1 MRNSLPYSIILGC
14 LSFALTVPAYA
25 VKKSLNYSTLPTEIQ
40 EEISKRFPHIQNEK
54 INPEQVDEVLR
65 YLQIKPE
72 FHRLR
77 VLDEGNGSPYILDFE
92 YTRRVSEV
100 TFSGNKNLSNNQV
113 DSLFATKAGSV
124 FDQDSL
130 VESGERLRQAY
141 RDRGFLNASIDIE
154 MPPLSPSTVGVNV
167 KITEG
172 RQSRI
177 QHIAIASPNTE
188 LNKKLVKELKGYL
201 NDPYTETNIAKLQA
215 EARKYLTENR
225 YVRADISAP
234 ASDFN
239 SDESEVTL
247 TFKLDKVEQYVFE
260 YEGVKILGI
269 RGIQNAL
276 DLDNFYT
283 ANPSVGNELAQKIR
297 AYYLNNGYARAEV
310 KVSENEGRAPFQRRV
325 RFDIEEGARV
335 QIQKINITGK
345 TSKEEKY
352 YTKFIQEHSSR
363 LIKSGYYNKED
374 LDTGLKNLVLELQN
388 NGYLQAK
395 ILSTRTQYNKER
407 DALQVF
413 VNLDEG
419 PLTIIESVE
428 FSGNSSFTADELL
441 KVTGFR
447 AGPLRLGQM
456 DDAIARLKTFYHERG
471 YIEMLLLNEKQD
483 LVTYNEAN
491 TQALLHFKIFEG
503 PQVRVASIILEGNT
517 FTKDRVILKEL
528 EFTNSD
534 LLTPS
539 ITNESIARLQRTGFF
554 SSVEISTLEAKTN
567 VENRTVLVKVTE
579 RDPGL
584 LNVGLGATNERQ
596 LTLRGY
602 AGISYR
608 NLLGTGRGASLR
620 LEGNYNVADI
630 KYLESR
636 VVFGYLEPYIFNT
649 RIRGRVNVTRSSTV
663 TDYDIRQ
670 VSNVN
675 STTYSLEKDFTSHIL
690 GIWDI
695 WSLANV
701 RDFGLDSR
709 YPFPEKVQDIATMGP
724 TLDFDFRDNP
734 FVPTKGHFTRFN
746 AEYGSPELGSSP
758 SIEYWRATLSFTNY
772 TTLGHIS
779 NLPVVWANQVRGGYL
794 RNLHNGTAAGDGI
807 PWDKKGFTLGGQ
819 STIRGYEAGTQE
831 VFPNRNDLGLQ
842 TNEST
847 YYLKSDS
854 SMYLI
859 KSELRFP
866 IWESLG
872 GAIFYDGGSVTI
884 QDIKF
889 ADNYRDSAGF
899 GIRYNTPVGP
909 LSLEWAWKLDARPEE
924 DPWRFHLSIGTF

>member
-1 MRNSLPYSIILGC
+1 MFKSLSYQLILGV
-14 LSFALTVPAYA
+14 LGASLATPAYA
-25 VKKSLNYSTLPTEIQ
+25 VKKNLNYSNLPPEIQ
-40 EEISKRFPHIQNEK
+40 EEVTKRFPQVRTDK
-54 INPEQVDEVLR
+54 ISPEQVDEVLR
-65 YLQIKPE
+65 YLQVKPE

-77 VLDEGNGSPYILDFE
+77 VLDEGNGSPYLLDFE
-92 YTRRVSEV
+92 YTRRISEV
-100 TFSGNKNLSNNQV
+100 TFAGVKNISDNQAET
-113 DSLFATKAGSV
+113 LFGTRAGSV
-124 FDQDSL
+124 FDQDTL
-130 VESGERLRQAY
+130 VEGGERLRQAY
-141 RDRGFLNASIDIE
+141 RERGFLNAVIDIE
-154 MPPLSPSTVGVNV
+154 MPPQSPSTVGVNV
-167 KITEG
+167 KVSEG

-201 NDPYTETNIAKLQA
+201 NDPYTEVNIQKLQA
-215 EARKYLTENR
+215 DARTYLTENR

-247 TFKLDKVEQYVFE
+247 TFKLEKVEQYVFE
-260 YEGVKILGI
+260 YEGVHLLGV
-269 RGIQNAL
+269 REIQNAL
-276 DLDNFYT
+276 DLDSFYSS
-283 ANPSVGNELAQKIR
+283 NPSVGNELAQKIR
-297 AYYLNNGYARAEV
+297 TYYLGKGYARVEV
-310 KVSENEGRAPFQRRV
+310 KVTEHEGRGAFQRRI
-325 RFDIEEGARV
+325 RFDIDEGSKV
-335 QIQKINITGK
+335 KIQKININGK
-345 TSKEEKY
+345 ISKEEKY
-352 YTKFIQEHSSR
+352 YAKFIQEHSSK
-363 LIKSGYYNKED
+363 LINSGYYNKED
-374 LDTGLKNLVLELQN
+374 LDIGLKNLILELQN

-395 ILSTRTQYNKER
+395 ILSTRTQYNKDR
-407 DALQVF
+407 DSLQIF

-419 PLTIIESVE
+419 PLTLIESVE
-428 FSGNSSFTADELL
+428 FSGNASFTADELL
-441 KVTGFR
+441 KVTGFK

-456 DDAIARLKTFYHERG
+456 DEAIARLKNFYHQRG

-528 EFTNSD
+528 EFTNGD
-534 LLTPS
+534 LLSPS
-539 ITNESIARLQRTGFF
+539 ITDESIARLQRTGFF

-567 VENRTVLVKVTE
+567 VENRTVLVKVSE

-596 LTLRGY
+596 LTIRGY

-649 RIRGRVNVTRSSTV
+649 RIRGRINVTRSSTV

-724 TLDFDFRDNP
+724 TLDFDFRDSP
-734 FVPTKGHFTRFN
+734 FVPTRGHFTRFN
-746 AEYGSPELGSSP
+746 AEYGSPEIGSSP

-779 NLPVVWANQVRGGYL
+779 KSPVVWANQVRGGYL

-831 VFPNRNDLGLQ
+831 VFPNRTDLGLA

-884 QDIKF
+884 QDIQF

-909 LSLEWAWKLDARPEE
+909 LSLEWAWKLDARPSE